1 MIAYAKTVEEIIGVV
16 VSEILTPIVTLLFAL
31 AIILFIW
38 GIVEFLIYSDN
49 EEKKSIG
56 KRHMVWGIIG
66 LAIMIAV
73 NGIVWMLVNFWACH
87 HNFGLGHR
95 KNLCNPI
102 FWRKSGFFTPTISRS
117 SRKKKKPRLRL
128 VL

>member
-73 NGIVWMLVNFWACH
+73 RGIVKIVVTLF
-87 HNFGLGHR
+87 FGA
-95 KNLCNPI
+95 NPD
-102 FWRKSGFFTPTISRS
+102 FLPPQFPDLPG
-117 SRKKKKPRLRL
+117 KK
-128 VL
+128 

>member
-1 MIAYAKTVEEIIGVV
+1 MIAYAKTVEEIMGVV

-73 NGIVWMLVNFWACH
+73 NGIVWMLVNFWA
-87 HNFGLGHR
+87 
-95 KNLCNPI
+95 
-102 FWRKSGFFTPTISRS
+102 SIS
-117 SRKKKKPRLRL
+117 
-128 VL
+128 